1 MRWPQGNVEEAM
13 SASRQETKLSSGPLT
28 WHVLG
33 QGRPLLYLHAAGGPL
48 ISPFLEALAKTHRI
62 YAPTAPGFEG
72 TPAHDAVGSIRAL
85 AGLYAEFAKAVIKER
100 CDVMGH
106 SFGGWTAL
114 WLAAD
119 HPDTVEQIVLEAPG
133 GLRFGAK
140 PAPPLSPEQARKIL
154 YAYPDKAANL
164 VKPPEVAAAN
174 AKMFG
179 RYNNGM
185 LVDEELVARLPGITA
200 RALILMGSKEKMIPA
215 QTGQVL
221 KEKIP
226 ASHLAYVY
234 DAAHAIEVDQPERT
248 LRIVKAFLERGES
261 YIVNFGETAVA

>member
-1 MRWPQGNVEEAM
+1 MTVEKAEV
-13 SASRQETKLSSGPLT
+13 KLSSGPLT
-28 WHVLG
+28 YTVLG
-33 QGRPLLYLHAAGGPL
+33 ESRPLLYLHAAGGPQ
-48 ISPFLEALAKTHRI
+48 ISPFLKALAKTHRI

-72 TPAHDAVGSIRAL
+72 TPAHEAVAGIRAL
-85 AGLYAEFAKAVIKER
+85 ASLYAEFAKTVIKER
-100 CDVMGH
+100 CDAMGH

-114 WLAAD
+114 WLAVD
-119 HPDTVEQIVLEAPG
+119 HPGTVEQIVLEAPG

-154 YAYPDKAANL
+154 YAHPDKAADL
-164 VKPPEVAAAN
+164 IKPPEVAAAN
-174 AKMFG
+174 AKAFG
-179 RYNNGM
+179 GYNNGI
-185 LVDEELVARLPGITA
+185 LVDEELLARLPEIKA
-200 RALILMGSKEKMIPA
+200 RTLILMGSKEKMIPA

-226 ASHLAYVY
+226 SSHLAYIY
-234 DAAHAIEVDQPERT
+234 DAAHGIEVDQPERT

>member
-1 MRWPQGNVEEAM
+1 MT
-13 SASRQETKLSSGPLT
+13 ASRQEVKLSSGPMT
-28 WHVLG
+28 YHALG
-33 QGRPLLYLHAAGGPL
+33 EGRPLLYLHAAGGPL
-48 ISPFLEALAKTHRI
+48 ISPFLEGLAKAHRI
-62 YAPTAPGFEG
+62 YAPIAPGFDS
-72 TPAHDAVGSIRAL
+72 TPAHDSVADIRAL
-85 AGLYAEFAKAVIKER
+85 AGLYAEFAQTVIKSR

-114 WLAAD
+114 WLAVD

-154 YAYPDKAANL
+154 LAYPEKAAAL
-164 VKPPEVAAAN
+164 TRPPEAAAAN

-179 RYNNGM
+179 RYNNGV
-185 LVDEELVARLPGITA
+185 LVDEALNARLSGITA
-200 RALILMGSKEKMIPA
+200 RTLILMGSKEKMIPA
-215 QTGQVL
+215 ATGQVL

-226 ASHLAYVY
+226 SSHLAYIY